1 MPNEKHHQWECSF
14 HYSECKNIKI
24 SVWEAKKEL
33 SQHLQA
39 EGLLHH
45 PDLRPLTLCVC
56 VFNLWDL
63 SKHPSH
69 SRGLTFSLRADS
81 IFTESY
87 LSNDVIV
94 AAKENKRKSKV
105 MSLLS
110 RMHGFRLDMIEKI
123 RANQWSWQGGDKQ
136 PLVIQCGQPSASSW
150 VFVFPKTFAQ
160 YISF

>member
-45 PDLRPLTLCVC
+45 SDLRPLTLCVC
-56 VFNLWDL
+56 VCLT
-63 SKHPSH
+63 SEICPSIH
-69 SRGLTFSLRADS
+69 HIPVVSPLAWEPIASLLRV
-81 IFTESY
+81 IFPMTSSW
-87 LSNDVIV
+87 LQKKI
-94 AAKENKRKSKV
+94 KENQRWC
-105 MSLLS
+105 LW
-110 RMHGFRLDMIEKI
+110 
-123 RANQWSWQGGDKQ
+123 ANQWSWQGGDKQ

-160 YISF
+160 YTSF